1 MQKIIRIMNQNRKK
15 IIYIIFVI
23 IFIFMIIQTLNSIMK
38 KEEEEKINNY
48 QENKTEITKG
58 NNVTLDELQEDK
70 IEDLNNTIN
79 STMKKFVTYCN
90 NKQITKAYEMISDDC
105 KEAFNFQSEETFK
118 NNYVDIRFKEP
129 QEYEMVKWSVDGNKT
144 MYLIKFYGDLLATG
158 GDKAEAQEY
167 YTFIKENDGYKI
179 NINNFVYSEEKNI
192 SIQKNGIL
200 IVVGKAYIYTQYQEV
215 KINIT
220 NNSGNKICLLGTN
233 RESRNIYLENDSN
246 TQYSMMYNSQGLTDG
261 VLKNGELGRYTFKFN
276 KAYSANNKE
285 KYLVFKNIILN
296 YDDYVQNKSPNIIS
310 IKINY

>member
-1 MQKIIRIMNQNRKK
+1 
-15 IIYIIFVI
+15 
-23 IFIFMIIQTLNSIMK
+23 MI
-38 KEEEEKINNY
+38 
-48 QENKTEITKG
+48 
-58 NNVTLDELQEDK
+58 
-70 IEDLNNTIN
+70 
-79 STMKKFVTYCN
+79 
-90 NKQITKAYEMISDDC
+90 KQIIE
-105 KEAFNFQSEETFK
+105 
-118 NNYVDIRFKEP
+118 
-129 QEYEMVKWSVDGNKT
+129 G
-144 MYLIKFYGDLLATG
+144 IKCR
-158 GDKAEAQEY
+158 
-167 YTFIKENDGYKI
+167 YKI